1 MYPNDPT
8 LATVSGEGLHW
19 ISRRNCSVSP
29 SQLGGMFLALCA
41 VSLSV
46 AGFFWFMG
54 VKLVLPFTAIELVAL
69 ATAFLIYGR
78 HATDQERISLSSG
91 RLVIE
96 QELAGKTRRCEF
108 VSHGV
113 RIEPKLSRDCL
124 VEVRGGGQVVRVGR
138 FLRSDLRPV
147 LAKEMRRALLV
158 G

>member
-69 ATAFLIYGR
+69 ATAFLVYGR

-96 QELAGKTRRCEF
+96 QELAGKTRRC
-108 VSHGV
+108 
-113 RIEPKLSRDCL
+113 
-124 VEVRGGGQVVRVGR
+124 
-138 FLRSDLRPV
+138 
-147 LAKEMRRALLV
+147 
-158 G
+158 